1 MATVK
6 SPLSLG
12 IDIGGTFTDLV
23 VYDETKNVY
32 CSYKELTTPED
43 PTQGV
48 VTGLRH
54 LFARERLDYAD
65 VGKVVHATTLFTN
78 ALIERKGARTGLI
91 TTQGF
96 SDVLEIGR
104 EAKYEVYD
112 IYIQL
117 PRPLVP
123 AKHRVEVAE
132 RTRPD
137 GKIEIPLDEQA
148 LIARAQTLV
157 DDGVRSIAIVFLH
170 AYANPHHEQRA
181 RDLLQERFPN
191 ISLSISSEV
200 APQIRE
206 YERTSTTVANAYIK
220 PLANVYLG
228 RLGDTLRA
236 LGMPSDLF
244 LMLSNGGFTNIDEA
258 KRTPIQMLESGP
270 AAGALAGAYF
280 GERSSCSN
288 VLAFDMGGTTA
299 KLAVV
304 DDGEPLVEYSFEAS
318 RERRFLEGSG
328 LPINISTVKL
338 IEIGAGGGSI
348 AHIDDLGLLK
358 VGPQSAGS
366 VPGPACYQRGGKQ
379 PTVTDANLML
389 GYLDPAFFAGGTM
402 RIDVGAAR
410 TAIGGLAS
418 AAAMDAAQTAWGVFD
433 LVNET
438 MASAA
443 RVHVSEQGRDPRRYA
458 LLTTGGGGPLHGC
471 EVARKLGIS
480 RIVCPASAGVASALG
495 LLMAPTRIDRVATL
509 NRVLEET
516 EAAQIEAVFAALEH
530 EAREVIAATGIDPAG
545 TTSTRLADMRYAGQG
560 YELVVELPAGPYGHG
575 INAALRDRFEAHYRT
590 IYRDIRNVGP
600 VEMINLRACVQA
612 PAGAVGLQARPP
624 RGGSF
629 AEARKG
635 TRQAYFGT
643 RGYVE
648 AAVYDRKRLGIG
660 SSVSGPALIE
670 EPESTLLLP
679 PGSEARVEEN
689 GNIVVTLH

>member
-1 MATVK
+1 
-6 SPLSLG
+6 
-12 IDIGGTFTDLV
+12 
-23 VYDETKNVY
+23 
-32 CSYKELTTPED
+32 
-43 PTQGV
+43 
-48 VTGLRH
+48 
-54 LFARERLDYAD
+54 
-65 VGKVVHATTLFTN
+65 
-78 ALIERKGARTGLI
+78 
-91 TTQGF
+91 
-96 SDVLEIGR
+96 
-104 EAKYEVYD
+104 
-112 IYIQL
+112 
-117 PRPLVP
+117 
-123 AKHRVEVAE
+123 
-132 RTRPD
+132 
-137 GKIEIPLDEQA
+137 
-148 LIARAQTLV
+148 
-157 DDGVRSIAIVFLH
+157 
-170 AYANPHHEQRA
+170 
-181 RDLLQERFPN
+181 
-191 ISLSISSEV
+191 
-200 APQIRE
+200 
-206 YERTSTTVANAYIK
+206 
-220 PLANVYLG
+220 
-228 RLGDTLRA
+228 
-236 LGMPSDLF
+236 
-244 LMLSNGGFTNIDEA
+244 
-258 KRTPIQMLESGP
+258 
-270 AAGALAGAYF
+270 
-280 GERSSCSN
+280 
-288 VLAFDMGGTTA
+288 MGGTTA

-366 VPGPACYQRGGKQ
+366 VPGPACYQRGGTS
-379 PTVTDANLML
+379 PTVTDANLIL

-402 RIDVGAAR
+402 KIDVAAAR
-410 TAIGGLAS
+410 AAVSGLAS
-418 AAAMDAAQTAWGVFD
+418 ATSMDTAQMAWGVYD

-471 EVARKLGIS
+471 EVARKLGVS

-516 EAAQIEAVFAALEH
+516 EAAQIEAVFAGIER
-530 EAREVIAATGIDPAG
+530 EAREVIAATGIDPTT

-560 YELVVELPAGPYGHG
+560 YELVVELPPGPYGPG
-575 INAALRDRFEAHYRT
+575 INSVLRERFEAHYRT
-590 IYRDIRNVGP
+590 IYKDIRNVGP

-624 RGGSF
+624 RGGTL

-635 TRQAYFGT
+635 ARRAYFGA

-648 AAVYDRKRLGIG
+648 ATVYDRKRLGIG
-660 SSVSGPALIE
+660 SKVPGPALVE

-679 PGSEARVEEN
+679 PGSEAHVEEN